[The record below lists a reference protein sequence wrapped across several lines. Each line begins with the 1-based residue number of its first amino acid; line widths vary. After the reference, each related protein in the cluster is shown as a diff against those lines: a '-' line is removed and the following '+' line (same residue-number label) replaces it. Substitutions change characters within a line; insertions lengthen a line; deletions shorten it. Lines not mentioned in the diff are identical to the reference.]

1 MQLCSLF
8 YSIARNR
15 FIPTYIGDI
24 VEWWVH
30 DYNDVNGAEL
40 ACNGITIKILV
51 GDFLE
56 GGEKTLWTSTIT
68 VSGTRQYACH
78 WKENINFF
86 KTV

>member
-40 ACNGITIKILV
+40 ACNVITIKKYWLGISWREARKHFGRV
-51 GDFLE
+51 
-56 GGEKTLWTSTIT
+56 
-68 VSGTRQYACH
+68 Q
-78 WKENINFF
+78 
-86 KTV
+86 